1 MSAQA
6 IDVPLALPAPP
17 AGARFGP
24 RQVVEIFRPMAI
36 DMVTTL
42 FFAGLY
48 AATHNLL
55 LSAGVGVAIGA
66 LQIAWRLTTR
76 RPIAAMQWASVALV
90 VVVSAAAVVAHDA
103 RIVMAKP
110 TLIYL
115 IIGAA
120 MLQPG
125 WMVRYGPKMTVS
137 PIPRSV
143 LVKAGY
149 AIAALMFVSAA
160 LNLYFAL
167 ATDARTWALFIAVY
181 PPASK
186 ILGFG
191 LTFGV
196 LGLIARR
203 NKKAGRYFPGPA
215 ALQAS

>member
-1 MSAQA
+1 MTAQA
-6 IDVPLALPAPP
+6 IAASLAPP
-17 AGARFGP
+17 EGARFGP
-24 RQVVEIFRPMAI
+24 RQVAEIFRPMAI

-48 AATHNLL
+48 ALTHNLL
-55 LSAGVGVAIGA
+55 LAAGVGVGVGFG
-66 LQIAWRLTTR
+66 QIAWRLATR
-76 RPIAAMQWASVALV
+76 RPIAAMQWASLALV
-90 VVVSAAAVVAHDA
+90 VVVCAAALVAHDA

-125 WMVRYGPKMTVS
+125 WMVRYGPRMTVS
-137 PIPRSV
+137 PIPRSA

-149 AIAALMFVSAA
+149 AIAGLMFVSAA

-167 ATDARTWALFIAVY
+167 ATDARTWAIFIAVY
-181 PPASK
+181 APAAK
-186 ILGFG
+186 FLGFG
-191 LTFGV
+191 LTFGA
-196 LGLIARR
+196 LGFIARR

-215 ALQAS
+215 AVQAA